1 MGGALQRSE
10 KIRAP
15 LSPASA
21 AAARS
26 GSDLPPRASAVQG
39 SADSG
44 QKKDLFENLVQPVEF
59 DLMFEAR
66 IIDLAVCL
74 AAFR

>member
-1 MGGALQRSE
+1 MFLRMAVAFRL
-10 KIRAP
+10 
-15 LSPASA
+15 LSPS
-21 AAARS
+21 
-26 GSDLPPRASAVQG
+26 LP
-39 SADSG
+39 
-44 QKKDLFENLVQPVEF
+44 EELVQPVEF